1 MRNNGGI
8 IIMRKIFFMAIFVI
22 GLNGCGG
29 GGGCGASIAFG
40 SIAKDTCASKAPDQ
54 NQSDNIINSSVTT
67 ITTVIVS
74 N

>member
-1 MRNNGGI
+1 MRNGGGI
-8 IIMRKIFFMAIFVI
+8 IIMQKMFFTAIFVTC
-22 GLNGCGG
+22 LNGC

-54 NQSDNIINSSVTT
+54 NQSDIIINSSVTT
-67 ITTVIVS
+67 ITAVIVS